1 MGSTREAYGEEM
13 RPWQRGSERQ
23 HELNSENE
31 VPSDGLGS
39 EPHGEHRQH
48 SQGGQLGKASEQEQ
62 SAEINTQQAR
72 SACRGQG
79 RLEEALSPKEGAKGP
94 LRGTIPTS
102 LEKRFR
108 YPNHITETLRFGAT
122 LESHT
127 KHNRCVQN

>member
-72 SACRGQG
+72 SACLGQVFNYNG
-79 RLEEALSPKEGAKGP
+79 HQIKKE
-94 LRGTIPTS
+94 S
-102 LEKRFR
+102 
-108 YPNHITETLRFGAT
+108 
-122 LESHT
+122 
-127 KHNRCVQN
+127 